1 MQQQLPPSNSID
13 HLFLNLHQFQINLLK
28 NTSKQTISEYLNQ
41 LKLLVENEQ
50 HIDNNANQDINSF
63 IHFLIFPVLSVLKK
77 LQTNEESQKRREW
90 LDLNEQLIECINT
103 VLEKIKLSDS
113 NMFFEILNIC
123 SILLS
128 KKMNETTNTD
138 EFYLTCLKLIRI
150 LFQNS
155 STNLIESFYQLKNL
169 TSIGLL
175 VSVFLDIIHEST
187 SIEVR
192 LNCLDSLKIISSLNS
207 NNNGKLGILF
217 ASFLPGISIK
227 LIQRFLLSQNLKLLN
242 HKLICKSL
250 ECLSVVICNVFDD
263 SFLDGV
269 YFIRCF
275 DQLMNK
281 NDNKLT
287 DNLKSLI
294 VNRIENK
301 DWLNDSTQKLFML
314 IKRLLDELIISENLN
329 VHLSMVKFC
338 AQISNK
344 CYFTFNDQLSVLLKV
359 LTLFAATTSDS
370 KINKLATEALS
381 QMSSKETELSK
392 QTGQYLIQNKFSI
405 MQTCIEEL
413 LLKLPRIMNQ
423 DSNNNLDESYRLSH
437 LRQLYGYLKL
447 IGSDNYNKNVNSIDL
462 KEFLHLNME
471 NLNKLLLALIR

>member
-1 MQQQLPPSNSID
+1 M
-13 HLFLNLHQFQINLLK
+13 
-28 NTSKQTISEYLNQ
+28 
-41 LKLLVENEQ
+41 
-50 HIDNNANQDINSF
+50 
-63 IHFLIFPVLSVLKK
+63 
-77 LQTNEESQKRREW
+77 
-90 LDLNEQLIECINT
+90 
-103 VLEKIKLSDS
+103 
-113 NMFFEILNIC
+113 
-123 SILLS
+123 
-128 KKMNETTNTD
+128 
-138 EFYLTCLKLIRI
+138 
-150 LFQNS
+150 
-155 STNLIESFYQLKNL
+155 
-169 TSIGLL
+169 
-175 VSVFLDIIHEST
+175 
-187 SIEVR
+187 
-192 LNCLDSLKIISSLNS
+192 NS

-269 YFIRCF
+269 YFIRCL

-314 IKRLLDELIISENLN
+314 IKRLFDELIISENLN

-359 LTLFAATTSDS
+359 LALFAATTSDF
-370 KINKLATEALS
+370 KINKLA
-381 QMSSKETELSK
+381 
-392 QTGQYLIQNKFSI
+392 
-405 MQTCIEEL
+405 
-413 LLKLPRIMNQ
+413 
-423 DSNNNLDESYRLSH
+423 
-437 LRQLYGYLKL
+437 
-447 IGSDNYNKNVNSIDL
+447 
-462 KEFLHLNME
+462 NMH
-471 NLNKLLLALIR
+471 